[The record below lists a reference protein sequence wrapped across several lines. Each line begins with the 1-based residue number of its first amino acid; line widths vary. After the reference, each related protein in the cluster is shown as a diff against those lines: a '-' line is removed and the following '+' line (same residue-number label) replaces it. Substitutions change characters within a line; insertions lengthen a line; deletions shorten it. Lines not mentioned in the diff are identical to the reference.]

1 MSTRPAALQYILA
14 LWLAHFSA
22 AAVADKVTLD
32 NSGTGLPG
40 IALIIDD
47 LGNQGKQGRHVVR
60 LPGPVACA
68 FLPHAPFTA
77 TLARQAHL
85 LNKEVMLHLPMQA
98 DNHEHALKEI
108 GVLTFE
114 MTQHQFLATLQEN
127 LGAVPHVSGI
137 NNHMGSLLTRHHGQM
152 TWLMQS
158 ISEQGSL
165 FFVDSR
171 TTDETVAGSTAHSY
185 GVPSVERN
193 IFLDNDPEPEAIRA
207 QFQRLLDIA
216 RRQGT
221 ALGIGHPHAATLEV
235 LRDEIGKLESQG
247 VELIPVA
254 RLIELQNTRNRSWYT
269 FLSR

>member
-1 MSTRPAALQYILA
+1 MSTRPVVLQYILA

-22 AAVADKVTLD
+22 AAVADKVSLD

-98 DNHEHALKEI
+98 DNHEHALKEK

-127 LGAVPHVSGI
+127 LGSVPHVSGI

-152 TWLMQS
+152 SWLMQS
-158 ISEQGSL
+158 ISEQGLL

-171 TTDETVAGSTAHSY
+171 TTDETVAGSTGACL
-185 GVPSVERN
+185 RC
-193 IFLDNDPEPEAIRA
+193 PEC
-207 QFQRLLDIA
+207 
-216 RRQGT
+216 
-221 ALGIGHPHAATLEV
+221 
-235 LRDEIGKLESQG
+235 
-247 VELIPVA
+247 
-254 RLIELQNTRNRSWYT
+254 
-269 FLSR
+269 

>member
-1 MSTRPAALQYILA
+1 MSTRPAMLKFIPAV
-14 LWLAHFSA
+14 WLVLVSA
-22 AAVADKVTLD
+22 AAIADNPSLD
-32 NSGTGLPG
+32 ISGTGLPG

-98 DNHEHALKEI
+98 DDHEQALKEK

-114 MTQHQFLATLQEN
+114 MTQHQFLATLQED

-137 NNHMGSLLTRHHGQM
+137 NNHMGSLLTRHHGKM
-152 TWLMQS
+152 TWLMKS

-171 TTDETVAGSTAHSY
+171 TTDETVAGSIAHAY
-185 GVPSVERN
+185 GIPSVERN
-193 IFLDNDPEPEAIRA
+193 IFLDNDPAPEAIRA
-207 QFQRLLDIA
+207 QFRRLLDIA

-235 LRDEIGKLESQG
+235 LRDEIGNLETQG

-254 RLIELQNTRNRSWYT
+254 RLIELQNRRNRSWHA